1 MEKILDRQKKEFQEA
16 VEEKFQRHVGI
27 LAEDFSAQLKGVANS
42 VSGANKKLDSVV
54 EMVAKNTE
62 DIDVMK
68 GSMNLMQSDIG
79 DLKRD
84 VSVLKEDMGVVKSD
98 ISTIKFDLKNK
109 VDLDEFKSLE
119 KRVLFLERKTSH
131 A

>member
-1 MEKILDRQKKEFQEA
+1 METNEKNLEKLFERHDKKVLEGM
-16 VEEKFQRHVGI
+16 EEKFQRHIGI
-27 LAEDFSAQLKGVANS
+27 LAEDFSSQLKGVADS
-42 VSGANKKLDSVV
+42 VSGANQRLDVV
-54 EMVAKNTE
+54 MEMVAKNTE
-62 DIDVMK
+62 DIDGIK
-68 GSMNLMQSDIG
+68 GSMNLMQSDI
-79 DLKRD
+79 D
-84 VSVLKEDMGVVKSD
+84 VIKSD

>member
-1 MEKILDRQKKEFQEA
+1 MEIDKKELKEILI
-16 VEEKFQRHVGI
+16 EQRREYENYIGA
-27 LAEDFSAQLKGVANS
+27 LAEDFSGQLKGVAENVIGLQKS
-42 VSGANKKLDSVV
+42 MGNVQ

-68 GSMNLMQSDIG
+68 GSMNLMQSDM
-79 DLKRD
+79 D
-84 VSVLKEDMGVVKSD
+84 VMKSD

-109 VDLDEFKSLE
+109 VDLDEFKTLE
-119 KRVLFLERKTSH
+119 KRVLFLERKMSH